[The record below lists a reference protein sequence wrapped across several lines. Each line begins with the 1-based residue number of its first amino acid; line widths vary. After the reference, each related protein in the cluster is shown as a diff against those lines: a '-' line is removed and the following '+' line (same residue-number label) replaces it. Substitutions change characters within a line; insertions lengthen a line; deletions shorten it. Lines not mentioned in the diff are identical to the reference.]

1 MLKDR
6 LVPKRRGS
14 EEGNTAMK
22 IILTQDV
29 EKLGTA
35 GTLQEVKPGYARNYL
50 IPQGMAQVA
59 TAGLIKQVQERQ
71 DAEQRRVAKQEV
83 AMQSLADRIQGV
95 RLTFTARAG
104 ETGRLFGSITSA
116 DVAEALSKQVGEEV
130 DRRKVDLA
138 TGLHEIGEFP
148 VTINLVGRLK
158 PQIVAI
164 VVPEGGYPVSEAE
177 EAEGDL
183 TAGVTAE
190 EFMGAEPSEDETNE
204 A

>member
-59 TAGLIKQVQERQ
+59 TVGLIKQVQERQ

>member
-1 MLKDR
+1 MRKDR

-14 EEGNTAMK
+14 EEGNSAVK

-35 GTLQEVKPGYARNYL
+35 GSLQEVKPGYARNYL

-59 TAGLIKQVQERQ
+59 TVGLIKQVQERQ
-71 DAEQRRVAKQEV
+71 AAEQRRVAKQEV

-138 TGLHEIGEFP
+138 TGLHEVGEFP

-183 TAGVTAE
+183 TGGVTAD
-190 EFMGAEPSEDETNE
+190 EFMGEESSEDEANE

>member
-1 MLKDR
+1 
-6 LVPKRRGS
+6 
-14 EEGNTAMK
+14 MK
-22 IILTQDV
+22 IILTQDI

-35 GTLQEVKPGYARNYL
+35 GSLQDVKPGYARNYL

-59 TAGLIKQVQERQ
+59 TVGLIKQVQERQ
-71 DAEQRRVAKQEV
+71 AAEQRRVAKQEV

-138 TGLHEIGEFP
+138 TGLHEVGEFP

-177 EAEGDL
+177 DAEGDL
-183 TAGVTAE
+183 TGGVTAD
-190 EFMGAEPSEDETNE
+190 EFMGEESSEDEVNE

>member
-1 MLKDR
+1 MREDR

-14 EEGNTAMK
+14 EEGNTAVK

-35 GTLQEVKPGYARNYL
+35 GSLQEVKPGYARNYL

-59 TAGLIKQVQERQ
+59 TVGLIKQVQERQ
-71 DAEQRRVAKQEV
+71 AAEQRRVAKQEV

-138 TGLHEIGEFP
+138 TGLHEVGEFP

-183 TAGVTAE
+183 TGGVTAD
-190 EFMGAEPSEDETNE
+190 EFMSTAPSEDETNE

>member
-1 MLKDR
+1 
-6 LVPKRRGS
+6 
-14 EEGNTAMK
+14 MK

-29 EKLGTA
+29 VKLGAA

-50 IPQGMAQVA
+50 IPQGMAQAA

-71 DAEQRRVAKQEV
+71 SADQRRVAKQEV
-83 AMQSLADRIQGV
+83 SMQSLADRIQGM

-116 DVAEALSKQVGEEV
+116 DVAEELSKQVGEEI
-130 DRRKVDLA
+130 DRRKIDLA
-138 TGLHEIGEFP
+138 TGLHEVGEFQ
-148 VTINLVGRLK
+148 VTVNLVGRLK

-164 VVPEGGYPVSEAE
+164 VMPEGGYPVSEAE
-177 EAEGDL
+177 EEEGDL
-183 TAGVTAE
+183 SGGVTAD
-190 EFMGAEPSEDETNE
+190 EFMSEQATEDETTQ

>member
-1 MLKDR
+1 VLKDR

>member
-1 MLKDR
+1 MRKDR

-14 EEGNTAMK
+14 EEGNTAVK

-35 GTLQEVKPGYARNYL
+35 GSLQEVKPGYARNYL

-59 TAGLIKQVQERQ
+59 TVGLIKQVQERQ
-71 DAEQRRVAKQEV
+71 AAEQRRVAKQEV

-138 TGLHEIGEFP
+138 TGLHEVGEFP

-183 TAGVTAE
+183 TGGVTAD
-190 EFMGAEPSEDETNE
+190 EFMSTAPSEDETNE

>member
-1 MLKDR
+1 VRKDR

-14 EEGNTAMK
+14 EEGNTAVK

-35 GTLQEVKPGYARNYL
+35 GSLQEVKPGYARNYL

-59 TAGLIKQVQERQ
+59 TVGLIKQVQERQ
-71 DAEQRRVAKQEV
+71 AAEQRRVAKQEV

-138 TGLHEIGEFP
+138 TGLHEVGEFP

-183 TAGVTAE
+183 TGGVTAD
-190 EFMGAEPSEDETNE
+190 EFMGEESSEDEANE